1 MMNGDIMQSE
11 NNQKLHDWPEALRD
25 WPENCAIDG
34 KKCAI
39 DGNSIEEKS

>member
-1 MMNGDIMQSE
+1 MMNGDIMQAK
-11 NNQKLHDWPEALRD
+11 NNQKLRDWPGKLRD

>member
-1 MMNGDIMQSE
+1 MMNGDIMQAE
-11 NNQKLHDWPEALRD
+11 NNQKLRD

>member
-1 MMNGDIMQSE
+1 MNGDIMQVE
-11 NNQKLHDWPEALRD
+11 NNKKLRDWPGKLRD